1 MEGAARTVVPAFLV
15 EFFSYLECRG
25 IKLQDGSEG
34 RTLLVERVDTFDIHL
49 NEFARVELS
58 PGHCSLQLGDGY
70 LFQVCE
76 GSSVYLVCH
85 YSCPFMDVF
94 KVSARL
100 SLALLTPQ

>member
-25 IKLQDGSEG
+25 INLQDGSEG
-34 RTLLVERVDTFDIHL
+34 RAVLVERVDAFDIHL
-49 NEFARVELS
+49 GEFACVKLS
-58 PGHCSLQLGDGY
+58 PGHCGLQLSDGY

-76 GSSVYLVCH
+76 GCSVYLVCH

-100 SLALLTPQ
+100 SLSLLTCL